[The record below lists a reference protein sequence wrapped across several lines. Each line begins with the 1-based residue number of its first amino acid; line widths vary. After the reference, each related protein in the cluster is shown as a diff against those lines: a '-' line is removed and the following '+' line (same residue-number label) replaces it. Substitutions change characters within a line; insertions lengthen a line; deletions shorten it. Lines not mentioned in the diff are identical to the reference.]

1 MTYSGCE
8 EVSDDMDNPSGLV
21 IDFVNTYDVETG
33 TESIPSPAALTA
45 WLGRRGLIG
54 DGDTADETDL
64 ARALDLREGLREALR
79 RNHDR
84 PPARER
90 PAGQDRPLT
99 PAPGPGTADTAAA
112 AATAAT
118 GTAPDTPAVDA
129 TGDDEGGD
137 LEDDGL
143 HREDGRP
150 ARLLPA
156 FAGLALQVT
165 FGPLGPTLEPVA
177 TGVPGGLARIVAAV
191 MDTHATGL
199 WPRLKVCTE
208 STCQWAFVDSSKN
221 RSRSWCSMKVCG
233 NRTKTRAYRARRQT
247 EPGSRHL

>member
-1 MTYSGCE
+1 
-8 EVSDDMDNPSGLV
+8 MDNPSGLV

-33 TESIPSPAALTA
+33 TESIPSPDALTA

-54 DGDTADETDL
+54 PGDAAGGTDL
-64 ARALDLREGLREALR
+64 ARAVELRESLREALR

-84 PPARER
+84 PSAR
-90 PAGQDRPLT
+90 DRP
-99 PAPGPGTADTAAA
+99 P
-112 AATAAT
+112 ATATGTDAGTAT
-118 GTAPDTPAVDA
+118 GTA
-129 TGDDEGGD
+129 TGTGAGETRAGTGHDEENGPPP
-137 LEDDGL
+137 GL
-143 HREDGRP
+143 SR
-150 ARLLPA
+150 A
-156 FAGLALQVT
+156 FAGLPLQVV
-165 FGPLGPTLEPVA
+165 LGPAGPVLEPVD

-191 MDTHATGL
+191 MDTHAAGM

-233 NRTKTRAYRARRQT
+233 NRTKTRAYRARQQT